1 MAAEELRID
10 RRHVIPASEL
20 EERASRSSGPGGQGV
35 NTTDSA
41 VELRWQFADS
51 VALTDAEKA
60 RVREN
65 LGTRITDDGV
75 FIVRASEQRSQH
87 RNRSAARERLAEMVR
102 TAMIPPKR
110 RKKTKPSRA
119 AKRRRL
125 EAKRHRGEVKRLRK
139 PPDT

>member
-1 MAAEELRID
+1 MADDLRID
-10 RRHVIPASEL
+10 RRHVIPANEL

-51 VALTDAEKA
+51 VALSDAEKA

-65 LGTRITDDGV
+65 LGTRITDAGV
-75 FIVRASEQRSQH
+75 FIVRSSEERSQH
-87 RNRSAARERLAEMVR
+87 RNRAAARERLVQMVR
-102 TAMIPPKR
+102 TAMVPPKR
-110 RKKTKPSRA
+110 RKKTRPSRA

-125 EAKRHRGEVKRLRK
+125 EAKRHRGEIKRLRK
-139 PPDT
+139 PPET

>member
-1 MAAEELRID
+1 MPDDLPID

-51 VALTDAEKA
+51 VALSDVEKA

-75 FIVRASEQRSQH
+75 FILRSSEQRSQH
-87 RNRSAARERLAEMVR
+87 RNRAAARERLREMIA
-102 TAMIPPKR
+102 TAIKPPKR

-125 EAKRHRGEVKRLRK
+125 ENKKRRGEIKRLRK

>member
-1 MAAEELRID
+1 MADDLPID

-20 EERASRSSGPGGQGV
+20 EERATRSSGPGGQGV

-41 VELRWQFADS
+41 VELRWQFEDS
-51 VALTDAEKA
+51 VALSEAEKA
-60 RVREN
+60 RVRDN

-75 FIVRASEQRSQH
+75 FILRASEQRSQH
-87 RNRSAARERLAEMVR
+87 RNRAAARERLREMIA
-102 TAMIPPKR
+102 TAIKPPKR
-110 RKKTKPSRA
+110 RKKTRPSRA

-125 EAKRHRGEVKRLRK
+125 EEKRHRGEVKRLRK